1 VQSLTKFF
9 SVVTCIVV
17 LQQKQLTSQDVI
29 YMQAEMYI
37 CNGTTQN
44 SIYSIY
50 MYRNVFQVVLQII
63 KTENSVKILKALLDI
78 SF

>member
-37 CNGTTQN
+37 CNGTKQN

-63 KTENSVKILKALLDI
+63 NTENSVKILKALLDI